1 MILVTLGTQDKE
13 FKRLLIEIERL
24 IKIDK
29 INEKVVAQIGNTKFT
44 TQLSKEKLELID
56 FMSLNELQNLIKQ
69 SSFIITHGGVATII
83 EALNFNKKIIAVPR
97 LKQYKEHVNDH
108 QLQIIENFGA
118 KGYIIGTKGVEDIEN
133 ALIKVEKFYPQ
144 KYESNNSKFL
154 ECLEKE
160 IKKEN
165 QL

>member
-1 MILVTLGTQDKE
+1 MILVALGTQDKE

-24 IKIDK
+24 IKTGK

-44 TQLSKEKLELID
+44 TQLPKEKLELID
-56 FMSLNELQNLIKQ
+56 FISLNELQNLIKQ
-69 SSFIITHGGVATII
+69 ASFIITHGGVATII
-83 EALNFNKKIIAVPR
+83 EGLNFNKKIIAVPR

-133 ALIKVEKFYPQ
+133 ALIRVENFNPQ

-154 ECLEKE
+154 ACLEKE
-160 IKKEN
+160 IN
-165 QL
+165 